1 MRFVLIADAEVPGNP
16 AVGFRDALVRH
27 WHRGGMVGAWG
38 GGCVALVEAGMLA
51 HRPDFVPA
59 GQSFRDDGRVLTSIG
74 KAMVSDL
81 VRHLIRLRCGQQVMI
96 GAMDHCLIRR
106 TPDDGR
112 AGFGHPAAR
121 PAPIAPRIATLDRW
135 IEDNISR
142 RFKACDLAPTV
153 GLSVRQLERLFLRHL
168 DRTPAEHLEHKRLSL
183 ALTLMRQTNLGVD
196 GIARSTGHRCLA
208 TFRRKFRRKFGTSP
222 VLT

>member
-1 MRFVLIADAEVPGNP
+1 MNAIIGRLAPRYGLPWRTTASQSSSKVFDAQSGYES
-16 AVGFRDALVRH
+16 AVAY
-27 WHRGGMVGAWG
+27 MSGASAG
-38 GGCVALVEAGMLA
+38 ANRLCARPSSVYELVALN
-51 HRPDFVPA
+51 
-59 GQSFRDDGRVLTSIG
+59 
-74 KAMVSDL
+74 
-81 VRHLIRLRCGQQVMI
+81 
-96 GAMDHCLIRR
+96 
-106 TPDDGR
+106 
-112 AGFGHPAAR
+112 R
-121 PAPIAPRIATLDRW
+121 PALIDPRIATLDRW

-183 ALTLMRQTNLGVD
+183 ALTLTLMRQTNLGVD